1 MESHYLGNMDL
12 LTLCKVGFLASRK
25 VVPSSVIPT
34 LNWANKAS
42 CNPNIAIISGFQSTL
57 EREVLDIILKGA
69 CGIIYVL
76 NRSIYVLNRSI
87 YHQIPLNL
95 HPAFDSNRILFI
107 SLTSEK
113 TTRPSTANAIIRN
126 HYITDIADTL
136 IFASV
141 NKSSSLYQ
149 LTLIDKTIL
158 KL

>member
-1 MESHYLGNMDL
+1 MMESHYLRNMDL

-69 CGIIYVL
+69 CGI
-76 NRSIYVLNRSI
+76 IYVLNRSI

>member
-1 MESHYLGNMDL
+1 MEPHYLGNMDL
-12 LTLCKVGFLASRK
+12 LTLRKVGFLASRK
-25 VVPSSVIPT
+25 VVQSSVIPT
-34 LNWANKAS
+34 INWANKVS
-42 CNPNIAIISGFQSTL
+42 HDPNIAIISGFQSIL
-57 EREVLDIILKGA
+57 EREVLDIVLKGT

-76 NRSIYVLNRSI
+76 NRSIYC
-87 YHQIPLNL
+87 QIPLSL
-95 HPAFDSNRILFI
+95 RTAFNSNRILFI

-113 TTRPSTANAIIRN
+113 TTRPSIANAIIRN
-126 HYITDIADTL
+126 HYITDIANTL